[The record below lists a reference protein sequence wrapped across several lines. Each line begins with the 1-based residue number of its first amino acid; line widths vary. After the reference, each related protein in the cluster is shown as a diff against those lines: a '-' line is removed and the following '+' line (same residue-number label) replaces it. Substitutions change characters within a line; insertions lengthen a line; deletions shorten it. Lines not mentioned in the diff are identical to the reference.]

1 MRRLLHMIAVIT
13 FGVVPALMCAQ
24 DQRSSVPPSILNAP
38 GETARVQLFDAWS
51 GQPIANTETKVESNN
66 GIVCRMAPC
75 PNNAKHWA
83 GRSDG
88 SGRVTI
94 PRSVLQ
100 FDTYVSTEL
109 HETADLKEAAPDASD
124 TWVIELFPKRLKDAG
139 EVDVRGDKLTGL
151 DLRGYKLLD
160 ARTGKPLANKAVR
173 IEFPLIGPLDPK
185 TNSLGYVFFPLER
198 ALGPS
203 FEPEAWVT
211 AAGYQRTKLDLD
223 APRQGTKL
231 KRQ

>member
-1 MRRLLHMIAVIT
+1 MRRLLHIIVVIA
-13 FGVVPALMCAQ
+13 FGVGPPLICGQ
-24 DQRSSVPPSILNAP
+24 DQRPSTQPSILNAP
-38 GETARVQLFDAWS
+38 GETVRVQLFDAWS
-51 GQPIANTETKVESNN
+51 GQRIANADIKVESNN
-66 GIVCRMAPC
+66 GVVCRTAPC
-75 PNNAKHWA
+75 PKNAKQWL
-83 GRSDG
+83 GRSDDA
-88 SGRVTI
+88 GRVII
-94 PRSVLQ
+94 PRPVLQ

-109 HETADLKEAAPDASD
+109 HEGADLKEAVPGASD

-151 DLRGYKLLD
+151 DLRGYKLLA

-173 IEFPLIGPLDPK
+173 IEFPLIGPLDTK